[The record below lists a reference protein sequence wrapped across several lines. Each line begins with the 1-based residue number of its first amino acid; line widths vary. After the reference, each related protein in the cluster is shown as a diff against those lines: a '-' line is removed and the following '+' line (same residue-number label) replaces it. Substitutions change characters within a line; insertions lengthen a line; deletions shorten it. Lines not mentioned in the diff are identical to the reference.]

1 MGVRVGIRVD
11 VSGCESRNKN
21 GGESRDKSGG
31 EYG

>member
-11 VSGCESRNKN
+11 VSGGESRNKN